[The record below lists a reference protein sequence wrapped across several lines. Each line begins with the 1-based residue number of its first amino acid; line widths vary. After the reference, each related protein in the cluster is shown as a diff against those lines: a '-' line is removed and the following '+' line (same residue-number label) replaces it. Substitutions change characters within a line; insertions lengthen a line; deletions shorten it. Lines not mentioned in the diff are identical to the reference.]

1 MTSAEMKTLLGLR
14 MEDPSESNFSAATK
28 YSALNVAQRTVANFL
43 DESFLT
49 ELETRANFVLTQAQK
64 TAGFYGF
71 GSSTIQPIRNRV
83 KAVQVNYGNG
93 FLYCRLIPFDDVK
106 NMENMYLAG
115 DKESPIAYVFGNK
128 LYVRPDF
135 ADITGVAVYYLNS
148 PATIADAQNCELNE
162 SLHDIV
168 VDLAESEL
176 WRIDN
181 QTNRSKSARDSAMD
195 MIKMLNGRIAVEG
208 PDDLG

>member
-14 MEDPSESNFSAATK
+14 MEDPNESNFIAATK

-49 ELETRANFVLTQAQK
+49 ELETRSNFTLTQSEK
-64 TAGFYGF
+64 NAGFYSF

-83 KAVQVNYGNG
+83 QAVQVNYGNG
-93 FLYCRLIPFDDVK
+93 FIYCRLIPFDSVK

-128 LYVRPDF
+128 LHIRPDF
-135 ADITGVAVYYLNS
+135 SDITGVAVYYLNS
-148 PATIADAQNCELNE
+148 PATISDAQNCQLNE